1 MIIQQT
7 GSPTSAGLITE
18 QNVAPTVKKD
28 NPVEQTQVQPSHA
41 TVATRETQHTQQ
53 QEQLSSK
60 QLHNAV
66 DQVNKTIQTLSNDV
80 QFTVDQE
87 TGREIVKVVDRETQK
102 VIRQIPSEEMVAIAK
117 RLDEL
122 QGLIIRQKA

>member
-7 GSPTSAGLITE
+7 GNTTNAGSIVD
-18 QNVAPTVKKD
+18 QNVTHAVKQESL
-28 NPVEQTQVQPSHA
+28 VEQAKAQAVVQ
-41 TVATRETQHTQQ
+41 ETQQ
-53 QEQLSSK
+53 QPSSK
-60 QLHNAV
+60 QLHNMV
-66 DQVNKTIQTLSNDV
+66 EQVNKTIQTLSSNHV
-80 QFTVDQE
+80 QFTVDKE
-87 TGREIVKVVDRETQK
+87 TGKEIVKVVDRETEE

>member
-7 GSPTSAGLITE
+7 GNATNAGSIAE
-18 QNVAPTVKKD
+18 QNVAVKQEV
-28 NPVEQTQVQPSHA
+28 PVEQAKAQSSHA
-41 TVATRETQHTQQ
+41 QAAVQETQQ
-53 QEQLSSK
+53 QPSSR

-80 QFTVDQE
+80 QFTVDKE
-87 TGREIVKVVDRETQK
+87 TGKEIVKVVDRETKK
-102 VIRQIPSEEMVAIAK
+102 VIRQIPSEEMVSIAK

>member
-7 GSPTSAGLITE
+7 GNATNAGSIAE
-18 QNVAPTVKKD
+18 QNVAVKQEV
-28 NPVEQTQVQPSHA
+28 PVEQAKAQPSHA
-41 TVATRETQHTQQ
+41 QAIVQGTQQ
-53 QEQLSSK
+53 QPSSR

-80 QFTVDQE
+80 QFTVDKE
-87 TGREIVKVVDRETQK
+87 TGKEIVKVVDRETKK
-102 VIRQIPSEEMVAIAK
+102 VIRQIPSEEMVSIAK

>member
-7 GSPTSAGLITE
+7 GNATNAGSIAE
-18 QNVAPTVKKD
+18 QNVAVKQEV
-28 NPVEQTQVQPSHA
+28 PVEQAKAQPSHTQA
-41 TVATRETQHTQQ
+41 TVQETQQ
-53 QEQLSSK
+53 QPSSR

-80 QFTVDQE
+80 QFTVDKE
-87 TGREIVKVVDRETQK
+87 TGKEIVKVVDRETKK
-102 VIRQIPSEEMVAIAK
+102 VIRQIPSEEMVSIAK

>member
-7 GSPTSAGLITE
+7 GNPTSAGLIAE
-18 QNVAPTVKKD
+18 QNMAPAAKQEIAA
-28 NPVEQTQVQPSHA
+28 EQVPVQPSHIQA
-41 TVATRETQHTQQ
+41 TARETQQQ
-53 QEQLSSK
+53 PNSR

-80 QFTVDQE
+80 QFTVDKE
-87 TGREIVKVVDRETQK
+87 TGKDIVKVVDRETRE